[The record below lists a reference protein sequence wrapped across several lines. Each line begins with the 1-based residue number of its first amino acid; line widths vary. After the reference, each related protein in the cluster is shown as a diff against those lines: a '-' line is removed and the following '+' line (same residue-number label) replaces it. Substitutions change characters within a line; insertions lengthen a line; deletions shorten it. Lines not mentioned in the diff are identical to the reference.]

1 MMYGQ
6 GGQGYGMGSDMCGYG
21 GDPKELRQVYEMLQ
35 QYAEDT
41 YPLRK
46 EYFEKTRRL
55 ASEFSSDTPDKA
67 KVHELAEQ
75 IKTVWGKLFDAS
87 VDLELKMSAKGLG
100 GYGMGFGGMGRG
112 MGPYMMGPGMYG
124 YPGYGN

>member
-1 MMYGQ
+1 
-6 GGQGYGMGSDMCGYG
+6 MGPDMCGYG

-55 ASEFSSDTPDKA
+55 ASELFSETPDKT

-75 IKTVWGKLFDAS
+75 VKTVWAS
-87 VDLELKMSAKGLG
+87 CSM
-100 GYGMGFGGMGRG
+100 R
-112 MGPYMMGPGMYG
+112 PWIW
-124 YPGYGN
+124 N

>member
-1 MMYGQ
+1 
-6 GGQGYGMGSDMCGYG
+6 
-21 GDPKELRQVYEMLQ
+21 
-35 QYAEDT
+35 
-41 YPLRK
+41 
-46 EYFEKTRRL
+46 
-55 ASEFSSDTPDKA
+55 
-67 KVHELAEQ
+67 VHELAEQ

-112 MGPYMMGPGMYG
+112 MGPCMMGPGMYG